1 LVKCLG
7 IIVQAHM
14 GSTRLPNKMLKNL
27 CGKSVVG
34 HVISRL
40 KLVNNAEKLI
50 IATSDLSADDLLVKE
65 CEKYDVAVVR
75 GSDSDVLA
83 RFYKAAKEHNL
94 TDVVRICADNT
105 LVDWNLLAKEIDEY
119 QKHENIVVVP
129 GDNVPLGLGGEIF
142 SFSMLEEAYENGKE
156 HYHREHVTPYIYE
169 HHNNVVKVDYKENYR
184 KYRLT
189 LDTGADWELI
199 QRIYSSLYDGNNE
212 ITFEQ
217 VAEILQKNPVWVDIN
232 SHIKQKSVKAESVID
247 V

>member
-1 LVKCLG
+1 
-7 IIVQAHM
+7 M

-27 CGKSVVG
+27 CGKPVIG

-40 KLVNNAEKLI
+40 KLVKNADKLI
-50 IATSDLSADDLLVKE
+50 IATSDLPADDLLAKE

-83 RFYKAAKEHNL
+83 RFYKAATEYSL

-105 LVDWNLLAKEIDEY
+105 LLDWNLLDREIDEY
-119 QKHENIVVVP
+119 KNNDNVIVVP
-129 GDNVPLGLGGEIF
+129 GDNVPLGLGGEMF

-169 HHNNVVKVDYKENYR
+169 HCDNVIKVDYQKDYH

-189 LDTGADWELI
+189 LDTDADWELI
-199 QRIYSSLYDGNNE
+199 QRIYNSLYDGSNE

-217 VAEILQKNPVWVDIN
+217 VADILQKNPNWVDIN
-232 SHIKQKSVKAESVID
+232 SHIKQKSVKD
-247 V
+247 